1 MSDLIS
7 RSELLKAF
15 NNKNVQITFDLPVEE
30 VLGEDVDLDDFAM
43 LVQDAIQAYK
53 KMAIDTIIN
62 QPTAYD
68 VDKVVEE
75 LKELRK
81 KDVCDYLDCD
91 VCLYSEKCSAETDQS
106 NNIKWDKAIEIVK
119 QGVISDD
126 VCEWKFEET
135 NGIAWH
141 CDDKCTTYNQVYIK
155 DLKITLEDFE
165 CKCPYCGKKIKVI
178 GGGVNDD

>member
-7 RSELLKAF
+7 RSALLNAF

-68 VDKVVEE
+68 IDKVVEE
-75 LKELRK
+75 IEKANQGCCNYCG
-81 KDVCDYLDCD
+81 CD
-91 VCLYSEKCSAETDQS
+91 LYSD
-106 NNIKWDKAIEIVK
+106 DVIEIVK
-119 QGVISDD
+119 HGVISDD
-126 VCEWKFEET
+126 VCEWKQDNMCET
-135 NGIAWH
+135 
-141 CDDKCTTYNQVYIK
+141 VYRVCGGCFTSAYQK
-155 DLKITLEDFE
+155 DFKF
-165 CKCPYCGKKIKVI
+165 CPYCGKKIKIV
-178 GGGVNDD
+178 GD

>member
-7 RSELLKAF
+7 RSELFKAF

-68 VDKVVEE
+68 IDKVVEE
-75 LKELRK
+75 IEKANQGCCNYCG
-81 KDVCDYLDCD
+81 CD
-91 VCLYSEKCSAETDQS
+91 LYSD
-106 NNIKWDKAIEIVK
+106 DVIEIVK
-119 QGVISDD
+119 QGGVSDD
-126 VCEWKFEET
+126 VCEWKQDDMCET
-135 NGIAWH
+135 
-141 CDDKCTTYNQVYIK
+141 VYRVCGGCFTSAYQK
-155 DLKITLEDFE
+155 DFKF
-165 CKCPYCGKKIKVI
+165 CPYCGKKIKIV
-178 GGGVNDD
+178 GD

>member
-53 KMAIDTIIN
+53 KMAIDTIKN

-68 VDKVVEE
+68 IDKVVEE
-75 LKELRK
+75 LKKELSLADKEKERCT
-81 KDVCDYLDCD
+81 DENNLQFDYAKG
-91 VCLYSEKCSAETDQS
+91 YASGIST
-106 NNIKWDKAIEIVK
+106 AIEIVK
-119 QGVISDD
+119 QCGVQSG
-126 VCEWKFEET
+126 
-135 NGIAWH
+135 N
-141 CDDKCTTYNQVYIK
+141 
-155 DLKITLEDFE
+155 
-165 CKCPYCGKKIKVI
+165 
-178 GGGVNDD
+178 